1 LSEPREGVNRPR
13 WPRRSALAFVLTAG
27 LLGVVLWSPGSASA
41 ASIFCTGNATPTD
54 LVPEEK
60 FAVEYDFGCTD
71 EIKAYTIYS
80 NKQLAFFQPEVQVFD
95 ETSGDPA
102 GLLLFCEGNLP
113 GFGFACSFRSSSGV
127 VPGSKR
133 VRGELAPSK
142 SPCTSDSGNKRSEK
156 WKLWL
161 VVATIQTAP
170 TTFTT
175 TSDPWPIGTPGC
187 GNGKKKG

>member
-1 LSEPREGVNRPR
+1 LSEPRQGVNRPR
-13 WPRRSALAFVLTAG
+13 WARGSVLVFVLTAG
-27 LLGVVLWSPGSASA
+27 LLGAVLWSPGTASA
-41 ASIFCTGNATPTD
+41 ASIFCTGKAEPTD

-60 FAVEYDFGCTD
+60 HAVEYDFGCTD

-80 NKQLAFFQPEVQVFD
+80 NKQLSFFQPEVQVFD
-95 ETSGDPA
+95 ETSGEAA

-113 GFGFACSFRSSSGV
+113 GFGFACSFRTSTGV

-142 SPCTSDSGNKRSEK
+142 PPCTTNSEKKKSEK

-161 VVATIQTAP
+161 VVATIQSSP

-175 TSDPWPIGTPGC
+175 TSDPWPISTPGC
-187 GNGKKKG
+187 GSSKKKG